1 MLCNCRGVPPPL
13 YGVILAWGAGKIKW
27 RSPKKRGQNR
37 PEFWAKAR
45 GEQAFGGVGKKLY
58 PGLSFPGGVCYN
70 RSDNLKNRKGVSSM
84 SLAQI
89 LAIVIF
95 VAMFVLIVLDK
106 FERHHITL
114 ICGAATLLLVFG
126 LAMGS
131 LTAMWETLN
140 LQSFFTVD
148 FWYAAEESGS
158 SAGINWSTIL
168 FILGMMIMVE
178 GMAKAGFF
186 RWLCLALAKLV
197 HYKTVPL
204 FLAFMLLS
212 AVLAMFIDSITVIL
226 FLAAVTVELAKLL
239 KFNPIP
245 MIISEIFCAN
255 LGGSATMCGDPPNII
270 IGTALGYSFAD
281 FLVNTGLIAG
291 VGLIAA
297 VVFFYLAY
305 RKELRAPAG
314 GPVDPAEIPAPES
327 AISSKADFA
336 WSCVI
341 FAAAVAL
348 LATHAM
354 TGLTVSLIGV
364 IIAGATLLVYWR
376 HAWELLCKVDYKTLL
391 FFVGLF
397 VVVGGL
403 EQTGVLELL
412 ANLIAAISG
421 GNLMLMVAIILW
433 LSAIASAFVDNIPFA
448 ATMLPVVQTLA
459 ATQGVDVSTLAWGL
473 AMGTDIG
480 GSATPIGASANVV
493 GTSVASRNGYFIDW
507 PTYCKTAVPA
517 TVIVVAISM
526 AMIFLRYCM

>member
-1 MLCNCRGVPPPL
+1 
-13 YGVILAWGAGKIKW
+13 
-27 RSPKKRGQNR
+27 
-37 PEFWAKAR
+37 
-45 GEQAFGGVGKKLY
+45 
-58 PGLSFPGGVCYN
+58 
-70 RSDNLKNRKGVSSM
+70 M

-126 LAMGS
+126 LAMRS
-131 LTAMWETLN
+131 VPAMWETLN

-354 TGLTVSLIGV
+354 TGLTVFLIGV
-364 IIAGATLLVYWR
+364 ILAGVPPLVSW
-376 HAWELLCKVDYKTLL
+376 
-391 FFVGLF
+391 
-397 VVVGGL
+397 
-403 EQTGVLELL
+403 
-412 ANLIAAISG
+412 S
-421 GNLMLMVAIILW
+421 
-433 LSAIASAFVDNIPFA
+433 
-448 ATMLPVVQTLA
+448 
-459 ATQGVDVSTLAWGL
+459 
-473 AMGTDIG
+473 
-480 GSATPIGASANVV
+480 
-493 GTSVASRNGYFIDW
+493 
-507 PTYCKTAVPA
+507 PT
-517 TVIVVAISM
+517 
-526 AMIFLRYCM
+526 